1 MNKFESAQDILI
13 AHITA
18 NTERLEKQHQEDVK
32 KIEITKSLITALC
45 KLYEL

>member
-1 MNKFESAQDILI
+1 MNMLDPAQNNLI

-18 NTERLEKQHQEDVK
+18 NTECLEKQHLEDVK
-32 KIEITKSLITALC
+32 KIEVTKSLITALC